1 MTSNHFSGRC
11 DEPDS
16 LRDPIA
22 ESSLLKVIRLC
33 IRLTYSELRQLVQ
46 DILHRHPELR
56 QELAATK
63 SEEAR

>member
-22 ESSLLKVIRLC
+22 ESPLLKVIRLC
-33 IRLTYSELRQLVQ
+33 IRLTKSEARELIEDLLLR
-46 DILHRHPELR
+46 HSELR

-63 SEEAR
+63 SEEAQ